1 MLSVAGG
8 KLTTYRRIALDVL
21 EELRSDLGLHEID
34 RRPGRCRAPRASTGS
49 ACPSRFPP
57 NPLPPPRALRLAVA
71 AVLSP
76 AVDDPGLLEPIT
88 PDAPDIAAQVVYA
101 AATSGRGPSRTSFDA
116 GRRSLC
122 AARLGPLRE
131 KRSKNSSV
139 STSPSRPRRRDLRLH
154 HRRRG
159 LSRLRP
165 GEPFDR
171 RRWHPRAGVRGR
183 PARPA
188 LGSVHP
194 DAGSPD
200 VADRQPV
207 LRLEVSLGARG
218 LVERTPT
225 TTLAEVARRIE
236 QHQRNDLPARQSPRL
251 RTVGDRTWARAL
263 GLRPLLAL
271 LQAHGDLP
279 RGSRRI
285 PRSARTD
292 RP

>member
-1 MLSVAGG
+1 MARCRQRSCPLR
-8 KLTTYRRIALDVL
+8 LTTPGSSSR
-21 EELRSDLGLHEID
+21 LRPTHPTS
-34 RRPGRCRAPRASTGS
+34 
-49 ACPSRFPP
+49 
-57 NPLPPPRALRLAVA
+57 PPRSSLR
-71 AVLSP
+71 P
-76 AVDDPGLLEPIT
+76 
-88 PDAPDIAAQVVYA
+88 
-101 AATSGRGPSRTSFDA
+101 ATSGRRPSRTSFDA

-139 STSPSRPRRRDLRLH
+139 STSPSHPRRRDLRLH

-200 VADRQPV
+200 VADRQPA

-218 LVERTPT
+218 LVERTPD
-225 TTLAEVARRIE
+225 LPRSREVARRIE

-285 PRSARTD
+285 PRSARTRSSSSAAQ
-292 RP
+292 RPDHFRRRSSRRSSRLATN